1 MKLNGKNIPK
11 KNRNAAT
18 TDMEYLGSLKC
29 FRKSLS
35 LSGVQP
41 FGGSLDLRV
50 RFAMII
56 MPRIKKAVM
65 RIVQAGSPLVSIV
78 WVCT

>member
-11 KNRNAAT
+11 KNRNAET
-18 TDMEYLGSLKC
+18 TDMEYAGSLKC
-29 FRKSLS
+29 FRKSFS
-35 LSGVQP
+35 LSGAQP

-56 MPRIKKAVM
+56 IPRIRKAAM
-65 RIVQAGSPLVSIV
+65 RIVQPSWSLISII
-78 WVCT
+78 